1 MQPLIKHPSAPPR
14 LDSAAPRPSGSRPTS
29 SAASSTVGSGLRTPI
44 PPGPEKPLPALSL
57 AARTRPSTPPGSRV
71 FYKPQVPNA
80 AALLGTEARAIGD
93 DDETLCEVLQT
104 GARPKAHGNEVPA
117 TPLPPPRVPTS
128 KPPPLP
134 TRAISSGPPGVGVN
148 VGVGVVPISSA
159 LPPPPDHSAAV
170 KGALAAWQPV
180 MSAFEQRIGDLE
192 RQRLVAVIAFS
203 LSLLLSVVALLT
215 AMASHGSSN

>member
-14 LDSAAPRPSGSRPTS
+14 LDSVAPRPSGSRPTS
-29 SAASSTVGSGLRTPI
+29 NATSSTVGSGVRTPI
-44 PPGPEKPLPALSL
+44 PPGPEKPFPALSL
-57 AARTRPSTPPGSRV
+57 ATKTRPSTPPGSRV

-80 AALLGTEARAIGD
+80 AALLGTEPRAIGD

-104 GARPKAHGNEVPA
+104 GARPKANGNEVPA
-117 TPLPPPRVPTS
+117 TPLPPRVPTS

-134 TRAISSGPPGVGVN
+134 SRAIT
-148 VGVGVVPISSA
+148 SSA

-170 KGALAAWQPV
+170 KAALAAWQPV
-180 MSAFEQRIGDLE
+180 FSAFEQRIGDLE
-192 RQRLVAVIAFS
+192 RQRLVAVVAFS

-215 AMASHGSSN
+215 AMSHGASN